1 MPVCASIHRLPTCP
15 LFDHSWLSLSLLL
28 MSVLMV
34 PPTRSSFQCVIEKL
48 NTVLV
53 VGGGGS
59 GGLTDSDCPQIIITI
74 IYELL
79 LVKGRLCQFLSFS
92 LLRQCLIEG
101 VVVRQSRIYRELI
114 AAASAANDV
123 LMTSVA
129 VAAVRLTSLAIP
141 PCLCLSSK

>member
-1 MPVCASIHRLPTCP
+1 
-15 LFDHSWLSLSLLL
+15 

-59 GGLTDSDCPQIIITI
+59 GGLTHSDCPQIIITI

-79 LVKGRLCQFLSFS
+79 LVKGRLCQSLSFL

-114 AAASAANDV
+114 AAAASAANDV